1 MNKLV
6 NVILMLAASMAVLAV
21 APGNVAAQQSFTGQG
36 RYRIEIVA
44 TGKALDLRMEDKK
57 TVQQWAVGGARN
69 QQWDIVDSGDGFY
82 FITSVENGRVLD
94 VDGGRARD
102 SLAII
107 TATRGSSDNQKWKLA
122 DNGRGEFTIISK
134 AGKSLEAPAGKRDDG
149 VKLQIGEPH
158 GLENQRF
165 RLVRVGDVE
174 AKVRPRE
181 GAPVGTTPG
190 TMIAH
195 AFAGK
200 GRYQIQSVSSN
211 HFLDL
216 KREDNSTLQQWS
228 GSGALNQQW
237 DFEDAGNG
245 YFYIRSVESGRV
257 LEVSGARDGSTVVAP
272 GQQTGRDNQKF
283 RVVDVGSGQ
292 SMIVARNGKV
302 LDLPNSAKQEG
313 QSMQIW
319 GEHRRDNQRFV
330 FKPVETTSILSG
342 GRTREVPGARVPG
355 RGDSGSATPQPAPY
369 TPGKLNWRGRV
380 DSEILLEIRGNS
392 VVEKP
397 VTGKSFNNG
406 RATFSVPM
414 PARDLNLRIENKKV
428 RGTVEIVERPSAA
441 NGYMAVIRVRD
452 PQRDAADYEFE
463 LIW

>member
-1 MNKLV
+1 MNRLA
-6 NVILMLAASMAVLAV
+6 NVFLMLALSIAVVAI
-21 APGNVAAQQSFTGQG
+21 APGNGLAQQSFTGQG
-36 RYRIEIVA
+36 RYRVEIVA
-44 TGKALDLRMEDKK
+44 TGKAMDLRMEDKK

-69 QQWDIVDSGDGFY
+69 QQWDFVDAGDGFY

-94 VDGGRARD
+94 VEGGRARD
-102 SLAII
+102 GVAVI

-122 DNGRGEFTIISK
+122 DNGRGEFTIVSK
-134 AGKSLEAPAGKRDDG
+134 TGKSLESPAGKRDDG
-149 VKLQIGEPH
+149 ARLQVGEPH

-165 RLVRVGDVE
+165 RLIRVGDVE

-200 GRYQIQSVSSN
+200 GRYQIQSVASG

-216 KREDNSTLQQWS
+216 RRDDNSTLQQWS

-257 LEVSGARDGSTVVAP
+257 LEVAGSRDGSSVAAR

-283 RVVDVGSGQ
+283 RVVDAGSGQ
-292 SMIVARNGKV
+292 SLIVARNGKV
-302 LDLPNSAKQEG
+302 LDLTNSARNEG
-313 QSMQIW
+313 QSLQIW

-330 FKPVETTSILSG
+330 FKAVESTVLLSG
-342 GRTREVPGARVPG
+342 GRTRETRGAGAPPRDAAPVEQPYVPGKM
-355 RGDSGSATPQPAPY
+355 T
-369 TPGKLNWRGRV
+369 WRGRV
-380 DSEILLEIRGNS
+380 DTEVLLEVRGNS
-392 VVEKP
+392 VTEKL
-397 VTGKSFNNG
+397 VAGKSFNNG
-406 RATFSVPM
+406 RFTFSAAM
-414 PARDLNLRIENKKV
+414 PARELTLRIENKKV
-428 RGTVEIVERPSAA
+428 RGTVEVVERPTAA
-441 NGYMAVIRVRD
+441 NGYTAVIRVRD
-452 PQRDAADYEFE
+452 PQRDAADYEFV
-463 LIW
+463 LSW

>member
-1 MNKLV
+1 MKRLAKEFLKLV
-6 NVILMLAASMAVLAV
+6 ATIGTVTVVIVSAL
-21 APGNVAAQQSFTGQG
+21 AQQSFTGQG
-36 RYRIEIVA
+36 RYRVEIVA

-69 QQWDIVDSGDGFY
+69 QQWDFVDAGNGFY
-82 FITSVENGRVLD
+82 YITSVENGRVLD

-102 SLAII
+102 GVAII

-134 AGKSLEAPAGKRDDG
+134 TGKSLESPAGKRDDG

-158 GLENQRF
+158 ALENQRF
-165 RLVRVGDVE
+165 RLIRVGDVE

-200 GRYQIQSVSSN
+200 GRYQIQNVASS

-216 KREDNSTLQQWS
+216 RRDDNTTLQQWS
-228 GSGALNQQW
+228 GSGGLNQQW

-257 LEVSGARDGSTVVAP
+257 LEVAGSRDGSAVLAK
-272 GQQTGRDNQKF
+272 GQQVGRDVQKF
-283 RVVDVGSGQ
+283 RVVDAGSGQ
-292 SMIVARNGKV
+292 SLIVARNGKV
-302 LDLPNSAKQEG
+302 LDLTNSARNEG
-313 QSMQIW
+313 QSLQIW

-330 FKPVETTSILSG
+330 FKLVETTVQLSG
-342 GRTREVPGARVPG
+342 GRTREARGAGAPSRDAAPVEQPYVPGKM
-355 RGDSGSATPQPAPY
+355 T
-369 TPGKLNWRGRV
+369 WRGRV
-380 DSEILLEIRGNS
+380 DTEVLLEVRGNI
-392 VVEKP
+392 VTEKL
-397 VTGKSFNNG
+397 VAGKSFNNG
-406 RATFSVPM
+406 QFTFSTPM
-414 PARDLNLRIENKKV
+414 PARELTLRIENKKV
-428 RGTVEIVERPSAA
+428 RGTVEVVERPTAA
-441 NGYMAVIRVRD
+441 NGYTAVIRVRD
-452 PQRDAADYEFE
+452 SQRSAADYEFV
-463 LIW
+463 LSW